1 MTPEPAPASAADTR
15 PADAAEPSETAGAFM
30 RRHRQAL
37 HVSIHDLV
45 GCSGISAS
53 AIGNL

>member
-1 MTPEPAPASAADTR
+1 
-15 PADAAEPSETAGAFM
+15 M